1 MPLKISSLCC
11 YPEGFGVSEDSRLN
25 ISVHSMEEVMN
36 ISQRVIDFC
45 KDKGIDN
52 VTSFRAGLC
61 VEELAG
67 NIVKHG
73 FTGKANSVVD
83 ISVIKTEEGLQMK
96 FKDNCRQFNPEEIDA
111 IFDPEDPVRNI
122 GIRIVRKV
130 CRSMEYYPLLGLNVL
145 TIKM

>member
-1 MPLKISSLCC
+1 MPLKISSFCC
-11 YPEGFGVSEDSRLN
+11 YPEGFGVPEDSRLN

-36 ISQRVIDFC
+36 ISQSVIDFC
-45 KDKGIDN
+45 KDKGIDS

-61 VEELAG
+61 V
-67 NIVKHG
+67 
-73 FTGKANSVVD
+73 
-83 ISVIKTEEGLQMK
+83 
-96 FKDNCRQFNPEEIDA
+96 
-111 IFDPEDPVRNI
+111 EDPVRNI